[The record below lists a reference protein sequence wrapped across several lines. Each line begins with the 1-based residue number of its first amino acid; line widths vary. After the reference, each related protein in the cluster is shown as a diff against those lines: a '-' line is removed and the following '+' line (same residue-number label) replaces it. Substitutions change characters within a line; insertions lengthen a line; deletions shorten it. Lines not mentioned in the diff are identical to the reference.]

1 MERADVVVVGLGA
14 WGSAAARVLGQR
26 GVETVALERFRVG
39 HVRGSSHGPTRI
51 FRLSYP
57 EAEYVRMAERA
68 LDLWRALE
76 HDADETLLV
85 TTGGLDTGPG
95 AERCAESLAEAGVEH
110 EWLSKEECERMFPG
124 IAATGRALYQADAG
138 VSLAERTVAAQVRL
152 AAADGVEVREDTEV
166 LALRPRDDGVG
177 VDTADGPIDARV
189 AIVTPG
195 AWAAH
200 LLDVPVTASMQTV
213 TYFAP
218 RDEAH
223 PWPTYIEWGEEG
235 FAWYA
240 VPREGGA
247 PGVKVGEHR
256 PLRTVDP
263 KDGPFEA
270 DPDAIEGSADFVRRR
285 FPGLDPQPLASETC
299 LYELSPD
306 EHFVLD
312 REGPIV
318 IGTGGSGH
326 GFKFAP
332 LLGEVLADLATG
344 RDPALPVGKFSLV
357 RFAGVAE

>member
-14 WGSAAARVLGQR
+14 WGSAAARALGRR
-26 GVETVALERFRVG
+26 GVETIALERFPVG
-39 HVRGSSHGPTRI
+39 HARGSSHGPTRI

-57 EAEYVRMAERA
+57 EADYVRMAERA

-95 AERCAESLAEAGVEH
+95 AERCAASLAEAGVEH
-110 EWLSKEECERMFPG
+110 EWLSKKECEERFAGIDAPG
-124 IAATGRALYQADAG
+124 PVLFQPDAG
-138 VSLAERTVAAQVRL
+138 VSLAERAVAAQVRL
-152 AAADGVEVREDTEV
+152 AAADGVEVREETEV
-166 LALRPRDDGVG
+166 LALRPRDDGVAI
-177 VDTADGPIDARV
+177 DTAAGPIEARA

-195 AWAAH
+195 AWAQQ
-200 LLDVPVTASMQTV
+200 LLDVPITASLQTV

-218 RDEAH
+218 RDESD
-223 PWPTYIEWGEEG
+223 PWPTYIEWSAEG
-235 FAWYA
+235 TAWYA

-247 PGVKVGEHR
+247 PGVKAGEHL
-256 PLRTVDP
+256 PGRTVDP
-263 KDGPFEA
+263 KDGPFE
-270 DPDAIEGSADFVRRR
+270 PDADSVEGSADFVRRR

-312 REGPIV
+312 RQGPIV

-332 LLGEVLADLATG
+332 LVGEVLADLAEG
-344 RDPALPVGKFSLV
+344 REPGLPAGKFSLA